1 MEKND
6 DDNDDGWHTEPS
18 LRDGL
23 SADSGWNLA
32 NGRVTH
38 WEVLMMVMI
47 VTEREACLS
56 AVLLTFTLNAAT
68 TKLPLNQRRITRPC
82 AAVLVWP

>member
-1 MEKND
+1 MRWDVIALELQTKQTSTMMTVMMTSYVMNSVSKRCHWNSIIEIMEKND

-38 WEVLMMVMI
+38 
-47 VTEREACLS
+47 
-56 AVLLTFTLNAAT
+56 
-68 TKLPLNQRRITRPC
+68 
-82 AAVLVWP
+82 